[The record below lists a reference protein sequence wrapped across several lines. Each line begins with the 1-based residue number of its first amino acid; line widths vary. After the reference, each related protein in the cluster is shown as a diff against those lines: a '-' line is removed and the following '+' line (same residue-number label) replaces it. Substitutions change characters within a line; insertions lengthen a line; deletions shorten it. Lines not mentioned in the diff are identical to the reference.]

1 MYVHVYMFWGKDFL
15 VSENYNVR
23 LFAFPSF
30 LKRDIASS
38 SNITDTYHYESSYE
52 KCV

>member
-1 MYVHVYMFWGKDFL
+1 MYVYMFWRKYFL
-15 VSENYNVR
+15 VSIENYNVH
-23 LFAFPSF
+23 LFVFPSF